1 MANVYSNLQGKNVR
15 FVESVQTEKLL
26 MNQLFMVTKEDEMQM
41 VYEAIPAN
49 GEKLRSIA
57 SEMNEICEKS
67 GSDELVTAF
76 SEYSQAI
83 LKFAELMEEMSSAQ
97 KNGDYEAASKSGAEM
112 SEYYMSISQEILDS
126 SKDMREQAKDGA
138 GFINDVKVKAQE
150 IKSNA
155 ENSKAS
161 TVDMITSIRELLK
174 VAIENSRSV
183 DKINE
188 LTNEILNIS
197 SQTNLLALN
206 ASIEAARAG
215 EAGKGF
221 AVVADEIRVLADNI
235 DTILHKFYDSAQ
247 NLEQTMEAMTT
258 GIEGV
263 STAVEESAQG
273 ISVAAQSTSQ
283 LVEALGDIKNE
294 ADLNHKISDLL
305 SNEVEKF
312 KHI

>member
-283 LVEALGDIKNE
+283 LVESLGDIKNE
-294 ADLNHKISDLL
+294 ADVNHKISDLL